1 MGRVLLERT
10 KKYLFIPYEEGTV
23 DQKIQIRDKSKKE
36 FSFYYPIASSHVSG
50 WGRIELPIEMVGETV
65 EIITERDAMI
75 EAIYTREQCYGLVE
89 RHPMEPWIH
98 FHIPFGKI
106 LSVKSLYQDGKEN
119 WRMYLLEDF
128 SMGLQSNKGMI
139 REYESKDLYY
149 WKEVRQEISDFRIA
163 DNTEKFPL
171 IGDVEEFIRATD
183 KNGDTYG
190 FALSKTFR
198 LEQSPVTNVLSIQQ
212 KINKDT
218 ILHYGSMLLG
228 AAVLSFG
235 LFNVHS
241 QSKITEGGILGLTLF
256 LHHWTGISP
265 GIFSFLLDMTC
276 YIIGFQLLGT
286 DFLKNA
292 IFSTC
297 CYALLYRFW
306 EFTGPFLPS
315 YADKP
320 LIAAILGGL
329 FVGIGAG
336 LIVRR
341 GGASGGDDALALILH
356 QVTGWKIS
364 RSYFFTDFVVL
375 MLSISYIPL
384 RNIFFSLLTVTLSS
398 AVIELLQKSG
408 QKATA
413 EESGRE
419 SSWKD

>member
-1 MGRVLLERT
+1 
-10 KKYLFIPYEEGTV
+10 
-23 DQKIQIRDKSKKE
+23 
-36 FSFYYPIASSHVSG
+36 
-50 WGRIELPIEMVGETV
+50 
-65 EIITERDAMI
+65 
-75 EAIYTREQCYGLVE
+75 
-89 RHPMEPWIH
+89 
-98 FHIPFGKI
+98 
-106 LSVKSLYQDGKEN
+106 
-119 WRMYLLEDF
+119 
-128 SMGLQSNKGMI
+128 
-139 REYESKDLYY
+139 
-149 WKEVRQEISDFRIA
+149 
-163 DNTEKFPL
+163 
-171 IGDVEEFIRATD
+171 
-183 KNGDTYG
+183 
-190 FALSKTFR
+190 
-198 LEQSPVTNVLSIQQ
+198 
-212 KINKDT
+212 
-218 ILHYGSMLLG
+218 MLLG

-276 YIIGFQLLGT
+276 YIIGFRLLGT

-306 EFTGPFLPS
+306 EFTGTFLPS

-398 AVIELLQKSG
+398 AVIELLQKS
-408 QKATA
+408 
-413 EESGRE
+413 R
-419 SSWKD
+419 